1 MESFTG
7 IFNLLKNEN
16 FFLFPNLLLLLFNK
30 CFCSTFCIE
39 GKDFGIQAK
48 TSFTINK
55 NWCILVDYIYYFD
68 KQAPVSFWEM
78 NGIAQFIFLK
88 KEKWDYYV
96 LGGLGFFK
104 ENVDFFGIKET
115 RTDLQLN
122 LGTGVNYL
130 LTDKLKATIEGRF
143 SLGGAFLVFT
153 TGLSYQF

>member
-1 MESFTG
+1 MKISFCFL
-7 IFNLLKNEN
+7 IFYC
-16 FFLFPNLLLLLFNK
+16 FFLTNVSAQLSVGSSLAYG
-30 CFCSTFCIE
+30 IE

>member
-1 MESFTG
+1 MKISFYFL
-7 IFNLLKNEN
+7 IFCC
-16 FFLFPNLLLLLFNK
+16 FFLTNVSAQLSVGSSLAYG
-30 CFCSTFCIE
+30 IE

-48 TSFTINK
+48 TAFTINK

-130 LTDKLKATIEGRF
+130 LTDKLQATIEGRF

-153 TGLSYQF
+153 TGLRYQF